1 MTMRKVILT
10 SPWRDKKVGDIVE
23 LDNDEASLTI
33 NTGFGKMHPDT
44 IAAEAEVAKK
54 QAETPALAHKA
65 PDISTAAAKK
75 AEEHDKKKHDK

>member
-10 SPWRDKKVGDIVE
+10 SPWRDKKVGDVVE

-44 IAAEAEVAKK
+44 VAAEAEVAKK
-54 QAETPALAHKA
+54 QAEASEPAYKA
-65 PDISTAAAKK
+65 LDISVSASKKVEIEAKK
-75 AEEHDKKKHDK
+75 HGK